1 MQTERINL
9 PPSVR
14 IAVLLKHGF
23 RCVYCGATREDTK
36 IEVDHVIPVCK
47 GGTNDEGNLVAACR
61 ECNAGKSGKLLL
73 DILDSDIG
81 VYVNPKGRPVASV
94 PQIAV
99 EDPMRESPAGAWIP
113 FFKAKWES
121 VDLAPPSVEV
131 GIREPDDD
139 PFMFHPTFT
148 CMGRRNSD
156 IAPFPCDVRVLI
168 LPWRGVGEFSEQEQ
182 ENTIA
187 ATISGYEVPT
197 IIILGTPTLFFAV
210 LVNERYKGRPR
221 GRMIDQ
227 FLEPFSQWEN
237 SDWYPDEDFD
247 FQDLREPFFF
257 VPRELSHRKF
267 DHTSDLLT
275 GVYCSCTGEAL

>member
-73 DILDSDIG
+73 DIIDSDVG

-94 PQIAV
+94 PQIVV

-113 FFKAKWES
+113 FFKAKWQS
-121 VDLAPPSVEV
+121 VDLSPLSVEV
-131 GIREPDDD
+131 DIREPDGE
-139 PFMFHPTFT
+139 PFMFQPTLT
-148 CMGRRNSD
+148 CTGRRNSD
-156 IAPFPCDVRVLI
+156 IAPFPCDVRVLV

-227 FLEPFSQWEN
+227 FLEPFAEWEN
-237 SDWYPDEDFD
+237 SDWYPDKDFD
-247 FQDLREPFFF
+247 FRDLREPLFF
-257 VPRELSHRKF
+257 VSRELSHRKY
-267 DHTSDLLT
+267 DHASDRLV